1 MARAFLCGRKE
12 LGPIPTPCLM
22 ALPSSNPYTRGKVMD
37 NEGKFIVGA
46 SIVLIVALISIPWSI
61 SHYFTTTS
69 RTAIEAGY
77 EQQSLP
83 GQSGVH
89 WVKAKNAEHD

>member
-1 MARAFLCGRKE
+1 M
-12 LGPIPTPCLM
+12 
-22 ALPSSNPYTRGKVMD
+22 N
-37 NEGKFIVGA
+37 NEGRFIVVAG
-46 SIVLIVALISIPWSI
+46 IVLVTALISIPWSI